1 MSQNKTVI
9 KGLESV
15 DAPVDNG
22 ANGGF
27 YSRGPQASSKGTVVP
42 GMEGNQGVV
51 TNAASTSPS
60 QSRQSK
66 PATGKPIAGFLY
78 SISKTAMGEYWP
90 IYIGQNSIGQN
101 PTNDIVLAEG
111 TVSSEHA
118 ILVVRKM
125 KNPEKVIASISDAR
139 STNGTM
145 LNGESLGFSA
155 VECKNG
161 DIITI
166 GDNYELY
173 LVLIDTSALGLKV
186 CADFIHVQT
195 ESQFQEGPIPAGYT
209 RPGEFTPYGGPTPPP
224 FMGGNPAG
232 GTVGIDGTA
241 TPQRGGTVGIDDFPK

>member
-145 LNGESLGFSA
+145 LNGQSLGFSA
-155 VECKNG
+155 EECKNG

-173 LVLIDTSALGLKV
+173 LILIDAASLGLKPV
-186 CADFIHVQT
+186 EGFIATEAAEEEVNDGPEPFFPGSQRPTRTGDDFN
-195 ESQFQEGPIPAGYT
+195 PYDYN
-209 RPGEFTPYGGPTPPP
+209 PG
-224 FMGGNPAG
+224 G
-232 GTVGIDGTA
+232 GTVGLDGSN
-241 TPQRGGTVGIDDFPK
+241 PFDKGGTVGL